1 MEEIKTKPPVLK
13 RQKRMTPEEWE
24 EFKKYLQEKNEI
36 KTNQPSLTQ
45 IQQNDIHE
53 TVASS
58 GRV

>member
-1 MEEIKTKPPVLK
+1 MEEIKTKPPILK

-24 EFKKYLQEKNEI
+24 EFKKYLQEQNEI
-36 KTNQPSLTQ
+36 KTNQQTQ
-45 IQQNDIHE
+45 TQQNDVHD